1 MYFNFLK
8 DIYEILVFFKELK
21 LINIIYME
29 YLN

>member
-8 DIYEILVFFKELK
+8 DIYEILVVFKELK
-21 LINIIYME
+21 RINNIDKE

>member
-1 MYFNFLK
+1 MYLNFLK

-21 LINIIYME
+21 YINNIDKE